1 MAPTLD
7 YNSYERYL
15 VARQAVAENAANS
28 LTPTQDQ
35 KITLIII
42 GVYTA
47 AILVLWNMPIA
58 KIILSPFKLLT
69 VGLHEFSHA
78 IVGCLTCA
86 KIESIEIDPDEGGVT
101 RMRGGIPM
109 CTLPAGYLGSS
120 LIGAILVMCGF
131 NIMASKIASIF
142 LGVCLL
148 FTLWWAKNWLTR
160 GIGLLFIGVMIF
172 LWWLAH
178 GAGLKYF
185 VLFVGVMSCLYC
197 LWDILDDLVFRKL
210 HESDASKFA
219 QVCGSC
225 MSSRVWGVFWFII
238 SLAFFI
244 AGILVGLA
252 AFKQDQEE
260 QQAQAQGFGW

>member
-1 MAPTLD
+1 MAPIDDFT
-7 YNSYERYL
+7 SYEHYL
-15 VARQAVAENAANS
+15 VARQAVTENAVNR
-28 LTPTQDQ
+28 LTPTEDQ
-35 KITLIII
+35 KIILIII

-47 AILVLWNMPIA
+47 AIMILWNMPIA
-58 KIILSPFKLLT
+58 KIVLSPFKLLT

-78 IVGCLTCA
+78 FVGCLTCA

-101 RMRGGIPM
+101 RMRGGIQM
-109 CTLPAGYLGSS
+109 LTLPAGYLGSS

-160 GIGLLFIGVMIF
+160 GIGILFIGVMIF

-197 LWDILDDLVFRKL
+197 LWDILDDLVFRKVN
-210 HESDASKFA
+210 ESDASRFA
-219 QVCGSC
+219 KLCGSC
-225 MSSRVWGVFWFII
+225 MSSRVWGAFWFVI
-238 SLAFFI
+238 SLIFFI
-244 AGILVGLA
+244 AGILIGLV
-252 AFKQDQEE
+252 AFKEDQQT
-260 QQAQAQGFGW
+260 QQEQAQGFGW